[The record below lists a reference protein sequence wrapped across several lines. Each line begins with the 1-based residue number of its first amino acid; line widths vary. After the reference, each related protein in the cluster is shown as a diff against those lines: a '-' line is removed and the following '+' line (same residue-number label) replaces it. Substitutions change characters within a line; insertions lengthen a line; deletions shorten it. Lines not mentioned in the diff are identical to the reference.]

1 MKGKKIFPNKNTSNI
16 FFIQQPQQH
25 TDTSFPKTKT
35 QSNINTTK
43 KVNPLHT
50 FNLISPKTQR
60 TTRST
65 EHNNTQIQIQIQ
77 QQQQQAK
84 TSFKR
89 RNFSIDDSETKL
101 RDKITSKIKKVEP
114 DIAKFRKKKENI
126 SFLFSEKYY
135 QKFVNKQP
143 NNYNNRNAL
152 KSKNL
157 GTVTYE
163 ISKTK
168 NDNKEIDTA
177 DVKRSFTRNGI
188 NMIKVRNS
196 SSGMTHINN
205 DKITFSLQEDD
216 VRSNKFE
223 QIKKT
228 LIHKGLKIT
237 QKSKENYDKEI
248 STGIFPAKSQW
259 MDAASLSK
267 RDVVERKKIDEMK
280 TKRSMSCESNKK
292 CFNKKST

>member
-1 MKGKKIFPNKNTSNI
+1 MKGKKIFPNKNASNI
-16 FFIQQPQQH
+16 FFVQPEH
-25 TDTSFPKTKT
+25 TVPSFPKTKT
-35 QSNINTTK
+35 QSNMNSKKQSTHSLTTQ
-43 KVNPLHT
+43 
-50 FNLISPKTQR
+50 NLMSPKTNR
-60 TTRST
+60 TARST
-65 EHNNTQIQIQIQ
+65 EHSNAQIQ
-77 QQQQQAK
+77 QSK
-84 TSFKR
+84 PSFKR
-89 RNFSIDDSETKL
+89 RNFSIDNSETKL
-101 RDKITSKIKKVEP
+101 RDRITSRIKKVEP
-114 DIAKFRKKKENI
+114 DIAKFRKKKENV
-126 SFLFSEKYY
+126 SFLFPEKYY

-143 NNYNNRNAL
+143 NNYNNRNAV
-152 KSKNL
+152 KNKNL

-188 NMIKVRNS
+188 NMIKVRNC

-216 VRSNKFE
+216 VKSNKFE

-259 MDAASLSK
+259 MDPSLSK
-267 RDVVERKKIDEMK
+267 RDVLERKKVDEMK
-280 TKRSMSCESNKK
+280 SKRSFSCEGNKK

>member
-16 FFIQQPQQH
+16 FFIQPEH
-25 TDTSFPKTKT
+25 TLSSFPKTKT
-35 QSNINTTK
+35 QSNINTK
-43 KVNPLHT
+43 KQQNIHSIPTL
-50 FNLISPKTQR
+50 NLISPKTDR

-65 EHNNTQIQIQIQ
+65 EHNNTQIQQ
-77 QQQQQAK
+77 QSK
-84 TSFKR
+84 PSFKR
-89 RNFSIDDSETKL
+89 RNFSIDNSETKV

-126 SFLFSEKYY
+126 SFLFPEKYY

-143 NNYNNRNAL
+143 NNYNNRNAV
-152 KSKNL
+152 KNKNL

-188 NMIKVRNS
+188 NMIKVRNC

-216 VRSNKFE
+216 VKSNKFE

-259 MDAASLSK
+259 MDPSLSK
-267 RDVVERKKIDEMK
+267 RDVVERKKVDEMK
-280 TKRSMSCESNKK
+280 SKRSISCEENKK